1 MQHCGSLQNRG
12 PWLKAAYECSNYC
25 GSLKNQGPTRLI
37 ESQRPKDALKRPPGW
52 AGLRNCVWRCDT
64 ELGKANK
71 NRDYRHQDVLGLNAE
86 IEELEAHKA
95 KLLIQKDELTA
106 DIAELTSL

>member
-1 MQHCGSLQNRG
+1 M
-12 PWLKAAYECSNYC
+12 
-25 GSLKNQGPTRLI
+25 I
-37 ESQRPKDALKRPPGW
+37 ENQRPKDALKRPPGW

-71 NRDYRHQDVLGLNAE
+71 NRDYRHQDVLSLNAE

-95 KLLIQKDELTA
+95 KLLIDKDVKEFMGSDGLQRSDRRFEDYELIKTLKA
-106 DIAELTSL
+106 RLEVRVELR